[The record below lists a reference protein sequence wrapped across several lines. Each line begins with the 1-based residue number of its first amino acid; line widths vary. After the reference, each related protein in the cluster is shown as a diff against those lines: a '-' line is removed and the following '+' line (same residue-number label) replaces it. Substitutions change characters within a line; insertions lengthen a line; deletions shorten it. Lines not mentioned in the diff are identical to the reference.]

1 MTPIQEL
8 LKLESDLTHMF
19 DSDQRVAMALLEFIR
34 ENRNSLLEKGK
45 EVINNAYSDGVDNGR
60 CLYECKDYYNE
71 TFNTKEK

>member
-34 ENRNSLLEKGK
+34 ENRNSLLEKEK
-45 EVINNAYSDGVDNGR
+45 EVTNNAYSDGVDNGR

-71 TFNTKEK
+71 TFNTKER